1 MDERWWPRVETRPCD
16 ELVAGGM
23 VVTPIART
31 VSVGV
36 WPEERAGG
44 PPARPGAAASH
55 RGVFVRLSRP
65 VAVSVVAGGKQTRVR
80 IVDATRLAQSLIV
93 LMAIVPVC
101 LVWMWTRARK
111 EP

>member
-1 MDERWWPRVETRPCD
+1 MLAESYAAMRARLPGWWPRAETRPGD
-16 ELVAGGM
+16 AFVAGGM

-31 VSVGV
+31 VSV
-36 WPEERAGG
+36 RAARGG
-44 PPARPGAAASH
+44 A
-55 RGVFVRLSRP
+55 FMRLSRP
-65 VAVSVVAGGKQTRVR
+65 VAVSVVAGGRQSRLR

-101 LVWMWTRARK
+101 WVWMWTRTRK